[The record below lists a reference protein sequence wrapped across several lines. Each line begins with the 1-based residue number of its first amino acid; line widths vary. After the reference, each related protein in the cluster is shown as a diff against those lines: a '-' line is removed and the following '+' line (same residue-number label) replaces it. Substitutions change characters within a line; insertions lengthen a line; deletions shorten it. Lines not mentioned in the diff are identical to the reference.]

1 MPTVWGRDGSER
13 WVKNMGKEV
22 NLKAHWEFQGILQ
35 ELTEKG
41 FHG

>member
-1 MPTVWGRDGSER
+1 MPTVWGGGGRER
-13 WVKNMGKEV
+13 WIKNRGIEV
-22 NLKAHWEFQGILQ
+22 NLKAHPEFQGILQ